1 MVVSA
6 NMASTAQ
13 GREIGSLAL
22 SCVQVDNPMAVLR
35 AAHWRNALSKVGLPV
50 PFFAVHDLGSLASAE
65 AGGAPI
71 GVRRGTAQIPLPG
84 HVKQALDVWAETLRE
99 LADSEVME
107 RSRGWRLTDDLI
119 SVLLLKILGPIYER
133 HLGPGRRPVGVPLP
147 LDPEVYRD
155 LDGQL
160 PRMFTGADRTGEL
173 EFVGHL
179 ASERLRLITSVE
191 QIDLDTL
198 RLLGMFGAE
207 ASAAS
212 ALGMLDLLNVFASP
226 EANDVV
232 NFSLDLLPSVLETK
246 RASGQQ
252 TFSVDGYSGLARRG
266 TLDSLMLSE
275 LAFDE
280 DLFDQRYTENEVFYY
295 AREKQHEEERRLHYI
310 VVDATAS
317 MRGQR
322 AVFARGLALTLIK
335 KLSLRGEDVY
345 FRFFDSRLYEAQ
357 HARSRRRTNDAGI
370 NVPYVLCFKGEH
382 GRNYAKVF
390 GMLANDLTRLAKR
403 ERKTPILYMLTHA
416 ECHVPLDT
424 IERLRSLA
432 RLYGVFMLPSR
443 GELDLEYVARLHTV
457 QVVDERALEQ
467 REARARRAMDIIDD
481 AAGED
486 RRSLL
491 PEERRRAS
499 SAPPPP
505 ADDLDEAER

>member
-1 MVVSA
+1 IW
-6 NMASTAQ
+6 T
-13 GREIGSLAL
+13 
-22 SCVQVDNPMAVLR
+22 
-35 AAHWRNALSKVGLPV
+35 
-50 PFFAVHDLGSLASAE
+50 
-65 AGGAPI
+65 
-71 GVRRGTAQIPLPG
+71 
-84 HVKQALDVWAETLRE
+84 ETLRE
-99 LADSEVME
+99 LAESEVME

-133 HLGPGRRPVGVPLP
+133 HLGPGRRPSGVLLP
-147 LDPEVYRD
+147 LDPEIYRD
-155 LDGQL
+155 LDAQL
-160 PRMFTGADRTGEL
+160 PALFTAADRRNDY
-173 EFVGHL
+173 EFLGHL
-179 ASERLRLITSVE
+179 AAERLRLITAVE

-212 ALGMLDLLNVFASP
+212 ALGMLDLLNVFSSP

-252 TFSVDGYSGLARRG
+252 AFSVDGYAGLTRRG

-275 LAFDE
+275 LAYDE
-280 DLFDQRYTENEVFYY
+280 DLFDQRYVENEVFYY
-295 AREKQHEEERRLHYI
+295 AREKQHEEDRRLHYI

-322 AVFARGLALTLIK
+322 AVFARGLALALIK

-345 FRFFDSRLYEAQ
+345 FRFFDSRLYEPQ
-357 HARSRRRTNDAGI
+357 HARSRRRANDAGI

-390 GMLANDLTRLAKR
+390 GMLANDLARLAKR
-403 ERKTPILYMLTHA
+403 ERRTPILYVLTHA

-424 IERLRSLA
+424 IERLRSIA

-443 GELDLEYVARLHTV
+443 GELDLEYVSRLHTV
-457 QVVDERALEQ
+457 QIVDEAALKQ

-481 AAGED
+481 AAGEE
-486 RRSLL
+486 RRSILS
-491 PEERRRAS
+491 EERRRAS
-499 SAPPPP
+499 TVPRAP
-505 ADDLDEAER
+505 DDLDDQDREREP